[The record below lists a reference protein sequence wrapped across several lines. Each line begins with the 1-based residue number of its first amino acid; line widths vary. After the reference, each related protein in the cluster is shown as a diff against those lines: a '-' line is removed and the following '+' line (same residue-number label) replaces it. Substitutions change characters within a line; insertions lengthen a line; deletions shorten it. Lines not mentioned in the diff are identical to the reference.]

1 MLNILLIPKYGY
13 EIAAYTT
20 LVSFMILFIT
30 TYWVCKFYTNL
41 TIPRWTVFLDYIL
54 IIVSAIGIG
63 FILVTGFHL
72 YSGWTFLNT
81 MSFPDP
87 EGMDLL
93 LFFGMNFVYIVFY
106 LVQIDFN
113 DAPDSTVSVLEK
125 VIGKNKFTT
134 YLIESQFNLM
144 IYLLF
149 PLLALDITVL
159 ILALRR

>member
-1 MLNILLIPKYGY
+1 MTLTLLKTLLILITVLMFFLRFLAYGWFLLIFG
-13 EIAAYTT
+13 IA
-20 LVSFMILFIT
+20 FI
-30 TYWVCKFYTNL
+30 V
-41 TIPRWTVFLDYIL
+41 I
-54 IIVSAIGIG
+54 
-63 FILVTGFHL
+63 TGFHL
-72 YSGWTFLNT
+72 YTGWTFLNT

-87 EGMDLL
+87 DGMDLL

-134 YLIESQFNLM
+134 YLIKSHFNLM
-144 IYLLF
+144 IYFLF
-149 PLLALDITVL
+149 PLLALDITAL

>member
-1 MLNILLIPKYGY
+1 MTLTLLKTLLIIITVLMFLLRFLAYGW
-13 EIAAYTT
+13 
-20 LVSFMILFIT
+20 FLFL
-30 TYWVCKFYTNL
+30 F
-41 TIPRWTVFLDYIL
+41 
-54 IIVSAIGIG
+54 GIG

-72 YSGWTFLNT
+72 YSGWTFLNA

-87 EGMDLL
+87 EGMELL

-144 IYLLF
+144 IYLPF
-149 PLLALDITVL
+149 PLLALDITAL

>member
-1 MLNILLIPKYGY
+1 MTLTLLKTLLIIITFLMFLLRFLAYGW
-13 EIAAYTT
+13 
-20 LVSFMILFIT
+20 FLFL
-30 TYWVCKFYTNL
+30 F
-41 TIPRWTVFLDYIL
+41 
-54 IIVSAIGIG
+54 GIG

-149 PLLALDITVL
+149 SLLALDITVL

>member
-1 MLNILLIPKYGY
+1 MTLTLLKTLLIIITFLMFLLRFLAYGW
-13 EIAAYTT
+13 
-20 LVSFMILFIT
+20 FLFL
-30 TYWVCKFYTNL
+30 F
-41 TIPRWTVFLDYIL
+41 
-54 IIVSAIGIG
+54 GIG

-72 YSGWTFLNT
+72 YSGWTFLNK
-81 MSFPDP
+81 MSFPDT

>member
-1 MLNILLIPKYGY
+1 MTLTLLKTLLIIITFLMFLLRFLAYGW
-13 EIAAYTT
+13 
-20 LVSFMILFIT
+20 FLFL
-30 TYWVCKFYTNL
+30 F
-41 TIPRWTVFLDYIL
+41 
-54 IIVSAIGIG
+54 GIG

-72 YSGWTFLNT
+72 YSGWTFLNK

>member
-1 MLNILLIPKYGY
+1 MTLTLLKTLLIIITFLMFLLRFLAYGW
-13 EIAAYTT
+13 
-20 LVSFMILFIT
+20 FLFL
-30 TYWVCKFYTNL
+30 F
-41 TIPRWTVFLDYIL
+41 
-54 IIVSAIGIG
+54 GIG

-113 DAPDSTVSVLEK
+113 DASDSTVSVLEK

>member
-1 MLNILLIPKYGY
+1 MTLTLLKTLLIIITFLMFLLRFLAYGW
-13 EIAAYTT
+13 
-20 LVSFMILFIT
+20 FLFL
-30 TYWVCKFYTNL
+30 F
-41 TIPRWTVFLDYIL
+41 
-54 IIVSAIGIG
+54 GIG
-63 FILVTGFHL
+63 FILVTGLHL

>member
-1 MLNILLIPKYGY
+1 MTLTLLKTLLIIITVLMFLLRFLAYGW
-13 EIAAYTT
+13 
-20 LVSFMILFIT
+20 FLFL
-30 TYWVCKFYTNL
+30 F
-41 TIPRWTVFLDYIL
+41 
-54 IIVSAIGIG
+54 GIG

-72 YSGWTFLNT
+72 YSGWTFLNA

-134 YLIESQFNLM
+134 YLIKSHFNLM
-144 IYLLF
+144 IYFLF
-149 PLLALDITVL
+149 PLVALDITAL

>member
-1 MLNILLIPKYGY
+1 
-13 EIAAYTT
+13 
-20 LVSFMILFIT
+20 
-30 TYWVCKFYTNL
+30 
-41 TIPRWTVFLDYIL
+41 
-54 IIVSAIGIG
+54 
-63 FILVTGFHL
+63 
-72 YSGWTFLNT
+72 

-87 EGMDLL
+87 DGMDLL

>member
-1 MLNILLIPKYGY
+1 MTLTLLKTLLIIITFLMFLLRFLAYGW
-13 EIAAYTT
+13 
-20 LVSFMILFIT
+20 FLFL
-30 TYWVCKFYTNL
+30 F
-41 TIPRWTVFLDYIL
+41 
-54 IIVSAIGIG
+54 GIG

>member
-1 MLNILLIPKYGY
+1 MTLTLLKTLLIIITFLMFLLRFLAYGW
-13 EIAAYTT
+13 
-20 LVSFMILFIT
+20 FLFL
-30 TYWVCKFYTNL
+30 F
-41 TIPRWTVFLDYIL
+41 
-54 IIVSAIGIG
+54 GIG

-106 LVQIDFN
+106 FVQIDFN

>member
-1 MLNILLIPKYGY
+1 MTLTLLKTLLIIITFLMFLLRFLAYGW
-13 EIAAYTT
+13 
-20 LVSFMILFIT
+20 FLFL
-30 TYWVCKFYTNL
+30 F
-41 TIPRWTVFLDYIL
+41 
-54 IIVSAIGIG
+54 GIG

-72 YSGWTFLNT
+72 YSGWTFLNK

-93 LFFGMNFVYIVFY
+93 LFFGMNFVYIIFY

>member
-1 MLNILLIPKYGY
+1 MTLTLLKTLLIIITVLMFLLRFLAYGW
-13 EIAAYTT
+13 
-20 LVSFMILFIT
+20 FLFL
-30 TYWVCKFYTNL
+30 F
-41 TIPRWTVFLDYIL
+41 
-54 IIVSAIGIG
+54 GIG

-72 YSGWTFLNT
+72 YSGWTFLNA

-149 PLLALDITVL
+149 PLLALDITAL

>member
-1 MLNILLIPKYGY
+1 MTLTLLKTLLIIITILMFLLRFLAYGW
-13 EIAAYTT
+13 
-20 LVSFMILFIT
+20 FLFI
-30 TYWVCKFYTNL
+30 F
-41 TIPRWTVFLDYIL
+41 
-54 IIVSAIGIG
+54 GIG

-72 YSGWTFLNT
+72 YSGWTFLNA

-87 EGMDLL
+87 DGMDLL
-93 LFFGMNFVYIVFY
+93 LFFGMNVVYIVFY
-106 LVQIDFN
+106 FVQIDFN

-134 YLIESQFNLM
+134 YLIKSQFNLM

-149 PLLALDITVL
+149 PLLALDITAL

>member
-1 MLNILLIPKYGY
+1 MTLTLLKTLLILITVLMFFLRFLAYGWFLLIFG
-13 EIAAYTT
+13 IA
-20 LVSFMILFIT
+20 FI
-30 TYWVCKFYTNL
+30 V
-41 TIPRWTVFLDYIL
+41 I
-54 IIVSAIGIG
+54 
-63 FILVTGFHL
+63 TGFHL
-72 YSGWTFLNT
+72 YTGWTFLNT

-87 EGMDLL
+87 DGMDLL
-93 LFFGMNFVYIVFY
+93 LFFGMNVFY
-106 LVQIDFN
+106 IIFYFVQIDFN

-149 PLLALDITVL
+149 PLLALDITAL